1 VTDLDERDQLADEL
15 RAAQEMNLALEESLV
30 DAQLALDDR
39 GWRAIRDDGRGSFT
53 REGLLAASGTAR
65 VMAVVNP
72 LIRRGLALRTSYVWG
87 QGVAVV
93 ARQED
98 EGEQDVNAIVQAFLD
113 DESNQAALTS
123 GTAREQKER
132 ALGTDGNVFLALFTT
147 PTTGRVVV
155 RSFPLD
161 EIDDVITNP
170 DDRDEPWF
178 YKRTYTTTQVAPA
191 AGGARTSEQTRTV
204 YYPALGYRPNRRP
217 RQVDGNDVQWDAPVL
232 HVKVNALDGW
242 KFGVGDAY
250 AALFWARAYKE
261 FLEDWARL
269 VKALSRFAW
278 QATARTGRGRA
289 AVRKGFASGVVDP
302 TTGATREVGA
312 AAVTSEDVTLQAIP
326 KTGATIDSESGRPL
340 ASMTAAALDVP
351 VTMLLGDPGVTGAR
365 AVADTLDL
373 PTELAMSMRRSLW
386 TAIYRRILG
395 YVIDQAVKAPRG
407 QLRGAVRIDPFTQRE
422 VITLAGD
429 QDRTIDVDW
438 PDYDTADV
446 GQLVKAVAEA
456 DATGKMPPEV
466 TLELLLQALGVE
478 DVDEILAKYTDE
490 EGNFV
495 IPEDASAARS
505 QQDAVARGDVPPA
518 DGGPTPDQP
527 PGDQPTP

>member
-1 VTDLDERDQLADEL
+1 VTDVDAGRDQFAEEL

-30 DAQLALDDR
+30 DAQLALEDR
-39 GWRAIRDDGRGSFT
+39 GWRTMRDDGRGQFT
-53 REGLLAASGTAR
+53 REGLLAAAGTAR

-72 LIRRGLALRTSYVWG
+72 LIRRGLALRASYVWG

-98 EGEQDVNAIVQAFLD
+98 EGEQDVNAVVQAFLD
-113 DESNQAALTS
+113 DESNQAAFTS

-161 EIDDVITNP
+161 EIADVITNP
-170 DDRDEPWF
+170 DDRDDPWF
-178 YKRTYTTTQVAPA
+178 YKRTYTATALVADA
-191 AGGARTSEQTRTV
+191 LGVRTSGQTATV

-217 RQVDGNDVQWDAPVL
+217 RQIDGKDVQWDAPVL

-250 AALFWARAYKE
+250 AALFWARGYKE

-278 QATARTGRGRA
+278 QATAKTGRGRQ
-289 AVRKGFASGVVDP
+289 AVRKGFTSGVVDP

-326 KTGATIDSESGRPL
+326 KTGATIDSGSGRPL
-340 ASMTAAALDVP
+340 AAMTASALDVP

-365 AVADTLDL
+365 SVAETLDQ
-373 PTELAMSMRRSLW
+373 PTELAMTMRRSLW
-386 TAIYRRILG
+386 TAVHRRVLG

-407 QLRGAVRIDPFTQRE
+407 QLRGSVRIDPFTQRE
-422 VITLAGD
+422 VITLAGE

-438 PDYDTADV
+438 PDYDQAEV
-446 GQLVKAVAEA
+446 GVVVAAIAAA

-466 TLELLLQALGVE
+466 TVELLLQALGVE
-478 DVDEILAKYTDE
+478 DVDEILARYTDDA
-490 EGNFV
+490 GNFV
-495 IPEDASAARS
+495 VPEDAAARA
-505 QQDAVARGDVPPA
+505 QQDAVAAGNVPPA
-518 DGGPTPDQP
+518 QGGPAAGGPTPGEQ
-527 PGDQPTP
+527 T